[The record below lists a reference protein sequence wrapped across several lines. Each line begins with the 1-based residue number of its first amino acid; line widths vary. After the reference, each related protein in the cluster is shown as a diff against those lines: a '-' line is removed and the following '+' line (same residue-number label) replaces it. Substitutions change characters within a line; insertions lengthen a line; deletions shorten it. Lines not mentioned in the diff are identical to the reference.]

1 MSGYWE
7 GHIKTILSEFQ
18 GGVNPKYFVYTL
30 LTLILVRGKR
40 CFTCMDYVIHFL
52 IDTHT
57 FDKNISERIRVKH
70 SDALFYK
77 KVTQSVMTKIL

>member
-1 MSGYWE
+1 
-7 GHIKTILSEFQ
+7 
-18 GGVNPKYFVYTL
+18 
-30 LTLILVRGKR
+30 
-40 CFTCMDYVIHFL
+40 MDYVIHFL

-57 FDKNISERIRVKH
+57 FYKNISEQVRVEY

>member
-1 MSGYWE
+1 
-7 GHIKTILSEFQ
+7 
-18 GGVNPKYFVYTL
+18 
-30 LTLILVRGKR
+30 
-40 CFTCMDYVIHFL
+40 MDYVIHFL

-57 FDKNISERIRVKH
+57 FYKNINKRVEVKY